1 MEVSVSNLA
10 VRSGK
15 FQFRYRLPANY
26 LPGKIREIRISLRT
40 NDLKKAMECCK
51 FASDEIRTW
60 IDSGEYMSIPL
71 QDLRK
76 LAADYITRRLED
88 HTRQMAAYGRMC
100 PETRAEG
107 MRIALNMVKHFEN
120 AVQVGDPNAT
130 TAMINARDM
139 LKEVPHDQGDLDC
152 LAHDLLYADL
162 FVHRM
167 QYERIAGRKNLTEY
181 NEAIYDKVINGD
193 YPTVEELAQAD
204 EKHFVG
210 KLIQDY
216 LAAPHP
222 TWGIKTREDI
232 KNTLDLFLQY
242 VNSGTDIKAIR
253 HRDLLAFRDNV
264 LMKIPARRNV
274 YPELKDLPLSELVK
288 DHGRAKLSDQTVNHN
303 CVRLGGFFK
312 WCFDHEYL
320 DRNPATN
327 LLIDLGD
334 KVSNERSPYSTDD
347 LKLLLA
353 NIREDRMNAWKP
365 HKYWIPLIALFSG
378 LRQAEICQLYPDDII
393 NVNGIPCFDIK
404 ASVERKARLKNKNA
418 KRTIPVHPILQQL
431 GLLEFVQNR
440 ASARRGRKTEDA
452 RLWICLEYTEKYGY
466 THSYEKSFGRFN
478 RKCITDDT
486 KKVFHSLRHNVAN
499 CLKQKGAQE
508 SLVAEIMGH
517 SLAGM
522 SFGRYGKAFN
532 PEILLKNLK
541 LLDYNINVF
550 EVLGKT
556 PLPQEVIDRQI
567 AQLPVLNR

>member
-1 MEVSVSNLA
+1 MEVSVKNLA
-10 VRSGK
+10 VRNGK

-26 LPGKIREIRISLRT
+26 LPGKNREIRISLRT

-51 FASDEIRTW
+51 FASDEMQIL

-76 LAADYITRRLED
+76 MAADYITRRLED

-139 LKEVPHDQGDLDC
+139 LKEVPHDQSDLDC

-204 EKHFVG
+204 EKHFLG
-210 KLIQDY
+210 KLIQDF

-222 TWGIKTREDI
+222 TWGVKTREDI
-232 KNTLDLFLQY
+232 KNTLDLFLQH
-242 VNSGTDIKAIR
+242 VNPGTDIKAIR
-253 HRDLLAFRDNV
+253 HRDLLAFRDNM
-264 LMKIPARRNV
+264 LMKIPARRSV
-274 YPELKDLPLSELVK
+274 YPELRDLPLSELVK

-312 WCFDHEYL
+312 WCYDHEYI
-320 DRNPATN
+320 DRNPAAN
-327 LLIDLGD
+327 LLIKLDD
-334 KVSNERSPYSTDD
+334 KASNERSPYSTDD

-353 NIREDRMNAWKP
+353 NIREDRLHAWKP
-365 HKYWIPLIALFSG
+365 HKFWIPLIALFSG

-404 ASVERKARLKNKNA
+404 ANPERKARLKNKNA
-418 KRTIPVHPILQQL
+418 ERTIPVHPILLQL
-431 GLLEFVQNR
+431 GLLDFVQNR
-440 ASARRGRKTEDA
+440 AHARRGRKPEDA

-478 RKCITDDT
+478 RKFVTNDT

-532 PEILLKNLK
+532 PEILLENLMK
-541 LLDYNINVF
+541 LDYNFDIF
-550 EVLGKT
+550 EVVGKT
-556 PLPQEVIDRQI
+556 PLPQEVIDSQI
-567 AQLPVLNR
+567 VQLPVLSK